1 MAIPL
6 RFLRELPSPKAGVSL
21 GDHLSSSILP
31 RIDSFLD
38 CFPTT
43 SRPAI
48 LPPQPG
54 RPPLCHNALRDFVA
68 DFRMPCGTDARRLG
82 PNDRIMIALPTTPA
96 AALALLAL
104 SCYHTAA
111 PVNISCTPSEL
122 LDDARRLGVR
132 AVVATADA
140 DKRLNL
146 RHLAATLECDIIF
159 LDSRH
164 EGPTGLFDL
173 RLMDDD
179 DFTFARALT
188 HAGPTPLCGLEH
200 RALVLQTSG
209 TSGKKKVVPY
219 PLRNLIVGTCAV
231 IQSWDLQEADVNS
244 ASLSIVFSLAS

>member
-1 MAIPL
+1 MTVPL
-6 RFLRELPSPKAGVSL
+6 HFLRGLPSPEPTVSL
-21 GDHLSSSILP
+21 GDHLAAHALP
-31 RIDSFLD
+31 RTRSFFD
-38 CFPTT
+38 CLPTT
-43 SRPAI
+43 SSPAI
-48 LPPQPG
+48 LSPDTS
-54 RPPLCHNALRDFVA
+54 RPPLCHDVLRDFVA
-68 DFRMPCGTDARRLG
+68 GFYLPYSTAHRRLG
-82 PNDRIMIALPTTPA
+82 PNDRVLVALPTTPA